1 LYTSHSR
8 HYVILVES
16 IEPGSTAAEA
26 IGNPHDMEIDGYRDG
41 FDTAEFV
48 DFLINTQAGTLAV
61 TP

>member
-1 LYTSHSR
+1 
-8 HYVILVES
+8 
-16 IEPGSTAAEA
+16 
-26 IGNPHDMEIDGYRDG
+26 MEIDGYRDG